1 MSFNNRN
8 NLPNT
13 SAPWGRE
20 VEQRIECAERNIS
33 QNSLESSNG
42 LSSVSNTLATLS
54 NTLNTLAAQQTML
67 VEQQT
72 RLVESRHMVLTPQSY
87 VGSVPSG
94 GSLNSTNASQFSAT
108 YTPPAWANYARVT
121 FSASNMY
128 GGAGSVKPIYGDCR
142 AWNGITPAGIPMD
155 SFEQFFTV
163 ELFPP
168 TGSDG
173 FTLFRPSTLSFGVD
187 VSVSRELLVST
198 YLSADNYSSTAQY
211 IDLNYM
217 LAISI
222 DWI

>member
-8 NLPNT
+8 NLPNP

-20 VEQRIECAERNIS
+20 VEQRIEGAERNIS
-33 QNSLESSNG
+33 QTSLESSNG

-54 NTLNTLAAQQTML
+54 NTLNAL
-67 VEQQT
+67 VAQQT
-72 RLVESRHMVLTPQSY
+72 RLVESRQMIITPQSY

-94 GSLNSTNASQFSAT
+94 GSLNASQFNAT
-108 YTPPAWANYARVT
+108 YIPPEWANSARVT

-128 GGAGSVKPIYGDCR
+128 GGANVKPIYGNCF
-142 AWNGITPAGIPMD
+142 AWNGITTPGTPMD
-155 SFEQFFTV
+155 SVERFFSV

-173 FTLFRPSTLSFGVD
+173 FTLFRPGTLSFGVD
-187 VSVSRELLVST
+187 VSASRKLLVST
-198 YLSADNYSSTAQY
+198 YLTANNTSGSAKN
-211 IDLNYM
+211 IDLSYM
-217 LAISI
+217 LSISI

>member
-8 NLPNT
+8 NLPNP

-20 VEQRIECAERNIS
+20 VEQRIETAERNIS
-33 QNSLESSNG
+33 QTSLESSNG

-54 NTLNTLAAQQTML
+54 NTLNAL
-67 VEQQT
+67 VAQQT
-72 RLVESRHMVLTPQSY
+72 RLVESRQMMITPQSY

-94 GSLNSTNASQFSAT
+94 GSLNASQFNAT
-108 YTPPAWANYARVT
+108 YIPPEWANSARVT

-128 GGAGSVKPIYGDCR
+128 GGANVKPIYGNCF
-142 AWNGITPAGIPMD
+142 AWNGITTPGTPMD
-155 SFEQFFTV
+155 SVERFFSV

-173 FTLFRPSTLSFGVD
+173 FTLFRPGTLSFGVD
-187 VSVSRELLVST
+187 VSASRELLVST
-198 YLSADNYSSTAQY
+198 YLTANNTSGSAKN
-211 IDLNYM
+211 IDLSYM
-217 LAISI
+217 LSISI

>member
-8 NLPNT
+8 NLPNP

-20 VEQRIECAERNIS
+20 VEQRLENLERQTS
-33 QNSLESSNG
+33 QNSLDATNG

-54 NTLNTLAAQQTML
+54 NTLNAL
-67 VEQQT
+67 VAQQT
-72 RLVESRHMVLTPQSY
+72 RLVESRQMIITPQSY

-94 GSLNSTNASQFSAT
+94 GSLNASQFNAT
-108 YTPPAWANYARVT
+108 YIPPEWANSARVT

-128 GGAGSVKPIYGDCR
+128 GGANVKPIYGNCF
-142 AWNGITPAGIPMD
+142 AWNGITTPGTPMD
-155 SFEQFFTV
+155 SVERFFSV

-173 FTLFRPSTLSFGVD
+173 FTLFRPGTLSFGVD
-187 VSVSRELLVST
+187 VSASRELLVST
-198 YLSADNYSSTAQY
+198 YLTAKNTSGSAQN
-211 IDLNYM
+211 IDLSYM
-217 LAISI
+217 LSISI

>member
-8 NLPNT
+8 NLPNP

-20 VEQRIECAERNIS
+20 VEQRIESAERSIS
-33 QNSLESSNG
+33 QTSLESSNG

-54 NTLNTLAAQQTML
+54 NTLNALAA
-67 VEQQT
+67 QQT
-72 RLVESRHMVLTPQSY
+72 RLVESRQMIITPQSY

-94 GSLNSTNASQFSAT
+94 GSLNASQFNAT
-108 YTPPAWANYARVT
+108 YIPPAWANSARVT

-128 GGAGSVKPIYGDCR
+128 GGANVKPIYGNCF
-142 AWNGITPAGIPMD
+142 AWNGITTPGTPMD
-155 SFEQFFTV
+155 SVERFFSV

-173 FTLFRPSTLSFGVD
+173 FTLFRPGTLSFGVD
-187 VSVSRELLVST
+187 VSASRELLVST
-198 YLSADNYSSTAQY
+198 YLTANNTSGSAKN
-211 IDLNYM
+211 IDLSYM
-217 LAISI
+217 LSISI

>member
-8 NLPNT
+8 NLPNP

-20 VEQRIECAERNIS
+20 VEQRIETAERNIS
-33 QNSLESSNG
+33 QTSLESSNG

-54 NTLNTLAAQQTML
+54 NTINALL
-67 VEQQT
+67 EQQT
-72 RLVESRHMVLTPQSY
+72 RIVESRQMIITPQSY

-94 GSLNSTNASQFSAT
+94 GSLNASQFNAT
-108 YTPPAWANYARVT
+108 YIPPAWANSARVT

-128 GGAGSVKPIYGDCR
+128 GGANVKPIYGNCF
-142 AWNGITPAGIPMD
+142 AWNGITTPGTPMD
-155 SFEQFFTV
+155 SVERFFSV

-173 FTLFRPSTLSFGVD
+173 FTLFRPGTLSFGVD
-187 VSVSRELLVST
+187 VSASRKLLVST
-198 YLSADNYSSTAQY
+198 YLTANNTSGSARN
-211 IDLNYM
+211 IDLSYM
-217 LAISI
+217 LSISI

>member
-20 VEQRIECAERNIS
+20 VEQRIEGAERNIS

-42 LSSVSNTLATLS
+42 LSSVSNTLSALQGTIQSLQTQQ
-54 NTLNTLAAQQTML
+54 NTIEA
-67 VEQQT
+67 QQT
-72 RLVESRHMVLTPQSY
+72 RLVESRQLIITPQSY
-87 VGSVPSG
+87 VGSVASG
-94 GSLNSTNASQFSAT
+94 AGLDSTNATQFSAT
-108 YTPPAWANYARVT
+108 YTPPAWANSARVT

-128 GGAGSVKPIYGDCR
+128 GSAGSVKPINGNCF
-142 AWNGITPAGIPMD
+142 AWNGIALPGTPMD
-155 SFEQFFTV
+155 SVEHFFTV

-173 FTLFRPSTLSFGVD
+173 FTLFRPDTLSFGVD
-187 VSVSRELLVST
+187 VSVSRALLVST
-198 YLSADNYSSTAQY
+198 YLSAHNYSSTAQLV
-211 IDLNYM
+211 DLNYM
-217 LAISI
+217 LSVSI

>member
-8 NLPNT
+8 NLPNP

-20 VEQRIECAERNIS
+20 VEQRIEGAERNIS
-33 QNSLESSNG
+33 QTSLESSNG

-54 NTLNTLAAQQTML
+54 NTLNAL
-67 VEQQT
+67 VAQQT
-72 RLVESRHMVLTPQSY
+72 RLVESRQMIITPQSY

-94 GSLNSTNASQFSAT
+94 GSLNASQFNAT
-108 YTPPAWANYARVT
+108 YIPPEWANSARVT

-128 GGAGSVKPIYGDCR
+128 GGANVKPIYGNCF
-142 AWNGITPAGIPMD
+142 AWNGITKPGTPMD
-155 SFEQFFTV
+155 SVERFFSV

-173 FTLFRPSTLSFGVD
+173 FTLFRPGTLSFGVD
-187 VSVSRELLVST
+187 VSASRKLLVST
-198 YLSADNYSSTAQY
+198 YLTANNTSGSAKN
-211 IDLNYM
+211 IDLSYM
-217 LAISI
+217 LSISI

>member
-8 NLPNT
+8 NLPNP

-20 VEQRIECAERNIS
+20 VEQRIESAERNIS
-33 QNSLESSNG
+33 QTSLESSNG

-54 NTLNTLAAQQTML
+54 NTLNALAA
-67 VEQQT
+67 QQT
-72 RLVESRHMVLTPQSY
+72 RLVESRQMIITPQSY

-94 GSLNSTNASQFSAT
+94 GSLNASQFKAT
-108 YTPPAWANYARVT
+108 YTPPAWANSARVT

-128 GGAGSVKPIYGDCR
+128 GGANVKPIYGNCF
-142 AWNGITPAGIPMD
+142 AWNGITTPGTPMD
-155 SFEQFFTV
+155 SVERFFSV

-173 FTLFRPSTLSFGVD
+173 FTLFRPGTLSFGVD
-187 VSVSRELLVST
+187 VSASRELLVST
-198 YLSADNYSSTAQY
+198 YLTANNTSGSTPN
-211 IDLNYM
+211 IDLSYM
-217 LAISI
+217 LSISI

>member
-8 NLPNT
+8 NLPNP

-20 VEQRIECAERNIS
+20 VEQRIEGAERNIS
-33 QNSLESSNG
+33 QTSLESSNG

-54 NTLNTLAAQQTML
+54 NTLNALAA
-67 VEQQT
+67 QQT
-72 RLVESRHMVLTPQSY
+72 RLVESRQMIITPQSY

-94 GSLNSTNASQFSAT
+94 GSLNASQFNAT
-108 YTPPAWANYARVT
+108 YTPPAWANSARVT

-128 GGAGSVKPIYGDCR
+128 GGANVKPIYGNCF
-142 AWNGITPAGIPMD
+142 AWNGITTPGTPMD
-155 SFEQFFTV
+155 SVERFFSV

-173 FTLFRPSTLSFGVD
+173 FTLFRPGTLSFGVD
-187 VSVSRELLVST
+187 VSASRELLVST
-198 YLSADNYSSTAQY
+198 YLTANNTSGSAQN
-211 IDLNYM
+211 IDLSYM
-217 LAISI
+217 LSISI